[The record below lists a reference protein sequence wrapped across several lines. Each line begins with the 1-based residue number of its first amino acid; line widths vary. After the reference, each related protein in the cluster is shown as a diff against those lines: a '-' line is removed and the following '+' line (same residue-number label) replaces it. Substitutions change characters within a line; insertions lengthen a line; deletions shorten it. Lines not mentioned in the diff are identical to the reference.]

1 MNKLATWALRI
12 GVFGTFCGHGTLA
25 LMGNARWLPYLGIV
39 GIEGDMAFKV
49 MFVIGIIDWVVA
61 VVTLIKPSK
70 YVLIYAAIWAFSAAL
85 VRPLVG
91 ESWLAFVER
100 AANWAAPLALYA
112 IQFVD
117 TKSFSDTL
125 QRIDQKL

>member
-12 GVFGTFCGHGTLA
+12 GVFGTFCGHGTIA
-25 LMGNARWLPYLGIV
+25 LMGNEKWLPYLGLV
-39 GIEGDMAFKV
+39 GIEGPIAYQV
-49 MFVIGIIDWVVA
+49 MFVIGIVDWAVA
-61 VVTLIKPSK
+61 VSTLIKPSK
-70 YVLIYAAIWAFSAAL
+70 YILIYAVIWAFCAAL
-85 VRPLVG
+85 ARPLAG

-112 IQFVD
+112 ILFVD
-117 TKSFSDTL
+117 AKSFSDTL